1 MTQDQTCARD
11 ILAAFEL
18 LDEQL
23 HAMIRVL
30 RRSGAAAI
38 EAGDY
43 ARAKNVMMKA
53 CSVEEI
59 LKTTRL
65 NRKAWVDEFGRLIGE
80 GEPPNSH
87 SAGPLLKMRYGKA
100 RARALYNRGWLL
112 LLSGSTIVEV
122 TGVSLP
128 PVHRDRRKQLLADG
142 GLVRIDDGLLRLTQ
156 ELKFDSPSGAAQ
168 FVAGCSVSGNRD
180 WHIEGTGLPLGRWIN
195 RGGNRKPSERRI
207 KPAKGVY
214 SEPFGRVVRE
224 DASALPR

>member
-1 MTQDQTCARD
+1 MTQDQTCARN

-30 RRSGAAAI
+30 RRNGATAI

-43 ARAKNVMMKA
+43 ARAKSVMMKA

-65 NRKAWVDEFGRLIGE
+65 NRKAWVDGFGRLVGE
-80 GEPPNSH
+80 GEAPDSH

-100 RARALYNRGWLL
+100 RARALYNRGWLR
-112 LLSGSTIVEV
+112 LLSGSTIVGV

-128 PVHRDRRKQLLADG
+128 PVHRDRRKELLADG
-142 GLVRIDDGLLRLTQ
+142 GLLRIDDGLLRSTQ
-156 ELKFDSPSGAAQ
+156 DLKFDSPSGAAQ

-180 WHIEGTGLPLGRWIN
+180 WRIEGTGLPLGRWFS

-207 KPAKGVY
+207 KPAEGVN
-214 SEPFGRVVRE
+214 SDPFGRVVRE